1 MGVGWLWFRV
11 SHEDAM
17 NLSAGAAVIQGLIWA
32 GRHTSKVI
40 GVAVGAGGLGGSQ
53 HGRWLSPSE
62 WSGKK
67 EKQVAALPLMN

>member
-1 MGVGWLWFRV
+1 MALVPG
-11 SHEDAM
+11 
-17 NLSAGAAVIQGLIWA
+17 LSRGCDAVIQGLIWA